1 MSAVIEHFFPNILS
15 IDYLLVCLCALPGTV
30 LKNKYFFTKLCGPT
44 IWNNTF
50 DMIWLNIIEHI
61 CQHLEHRL
69 GFGVSVCP
77 LGHRDEE
84 KMLSTG
90 FFVADNLKRK
100 WLFGVFVHF
109 WDFTEGVI
117 LSKYKDEF
125 LCIVHFTMLV
135 PNCQFSYLWC
145 QIVGFSLLVA
155 NCPLLL
161 SWCQIVVPHL
171 WVQLHDML

>member
-1 MSAVIEHFFPNILS
+1 
-15 IDYLLVCLCALPGTV
+15 
-30 LKNKYFFTKLCGPT
+30 
-44 IWNNTF
+44 
-50 DMIWLNIIEHI
+50 MIWLNIIEHI

-135 PNCQFSYLWC
+135 PNCQFSYLGAKLSGAKLSSAKLSYNLLFTPMKSSHLIVC
-145 QIVGFSLLVA
+145 Q
-155 NCPLLL
+155 LLL
-161 SWCQIVVPHL
+161 AVDENFAAFTTLIFAVE
-171 WVQLHDML
+171 